1 MPEVSRCRLLTR
13 LNERQSSG
21 VPRPAH
27 FPGRNSRS
35 GAAVRASR
43 RHHRRLPHDENRA
56 GRLIG
61 RTATSARW
69 PTLSGLPPFLLRPR
83 TNSHL
88 RLAEKSVTQLFEQS
102 FDFSG
107 SRASQ
112 TASPTNAIAVTII
125 FFNVLSVT
133 TSNSGAIRD
142 RNMPPTDGNG
152 RWKTACQSSCSHRPA
167 ERSAA
172 RIAECRFHSPSRSAS
187 TRLSD
192 YRRWPRLIPSFI
204 AFWRTEPIVLF
215 IALATLATGV
225 FAFECARNSF
235 TCSLV
240 YRTRVR
246 FFAFLATKTL
256 LSVRALSII
265 QLVLGNPFQKYQSS
279 AGSLSPSGLG

>member
-1 MPEVSRCRLLTR
+1 MPKVSRCRLLTG
-13 LNERQSSG
+13 LNERQSS
-21 VPRPAH
+21 VLPRPAH

-35 GAAVRASR
+35 GAAIRASR

-142 RNMPPTDGNG
+142 RNVPPTDGIG
-152 RWKTACQSSCSHRPA
+152 RWKTACQSNCSHTSGRNECGKNSRMPISLPKSKREHSAVRLPTMA
-167 ERSAA
+167 EANTQLHCFLA
-172 RIAECRFHSPSRSAS
+172 
-187 TRLSD
+187 
-192 YRRWPRLIPSFI
+192 YR
-204 AFWRTEPIVLF
+204 AD
-215 IALATLATGV
+215 
-225 FAFECARNSF
+225 
-235 TCSLV
+235 CSLHRLG
-240 YRTRVR
+240 YFGYWRLR
-246 FFAFLATKTL
+246 F
-256 LSVRALSII
+256 
-265 QLVLGNPFQKYQSS
+265 
-279 AGSLSPSGLG
+279 